1 MELGWFLKD
10 SKGKST
16 DEKVDDLT
24 ELVVKVL
31 ETFVSVMGQI
41 DDRIQLLEGT
51 VSQIQQDIKIDNARQ
66 EGEMSAIRTLVTMG
80 GRVVAPAIGE
90 DGVPAMP
97 GVPAV
102 PSAATNAAPPPPKPK
117 PQPKPLPAKPMSG
130 MGARAALQGELK
142 ALFSKM
148 KKEKWII
155 PHPSKLYLCYFSSNS

>member
-41 DDRIQLLEGT
+41 DDRINNLET
-51 VSQIQQDIKIDNARQ
+51 VVNQIQENMKIDKARQ
-66 EGEMSAIRTLVTMG
+66 EGEMSAIRTLVSMG
-80 GRVVAPAIGE
+80 GRVAAPTGGE
-90 DGVPAMP
+90 GEIPAMP
-97 GVPAV
+97 SMTGA
-102 PSAATNAAPPPPKPK
+102 PSATPGIAPPPPKPK
-117 PQPKPLPAKPMSG
+117 PKPKPLPAKPLSG

-148 KKEKWII
+148 KKE
-155 PHPSKLYLCYFSSNS
+155 

>member
-41 DDRIQLLEGT
+41 DDRINLLEST
-51 VSQIQQDIKIDNARQ
+51 VHQIQEDGKIDKARQ
-66 EGEMSAIRTLVTMG
+66 EGEMSAMRTLVSMG
-80 GRVVAPAIGE
+80 GRVVAPGVGE
-90 DGVPAMP
+90 DGIPAMP

-102 PSAATNAAPPPPKPK
+102 PTASANAPPPPPKPK
-117 PQPKPLPAKPMSG
+117 PKPKPIAAKPASG

-148 KKEKWII
+148 KKD
-155 PHPSKLYLCYFSSNS
+155 